1 MPPPMPSAQRRLFL
15 IAVAILVIEIL
26 ATVLAVALDWPAQFG
41 GVGTDAGEEWA
52 SRGTAISPPLVPL
65 ILLGIA
71 AGLLLVRARAATL
84 LASVVAAI
92 LGVLFAIGSIGEAVA
107 DATPDVSQ
115 AVLLASGITGTL
127 MGVALVAGAAA
138 TLRTLRGVEAGRAGR
153 AG

>member
-71 AGLLLVRARAATL
+71 AGLLLARARAATL
-84 LASVVAAI
+84 LACVVAAI
-92 LGVLFAIGSIGEAVA
+92 LGVLFAVGSIGEAVA
-107 DATPDVSQ
+107 AATPDVSQ
-115 AVLLASGITGTL
+115 AVLLASGITGVL

-138 TLRTLRGVEAGRAGR
+138 VLPTLRGVEAGRAG
-153 AG
+153 